1 MAWTRPQMDSKSIPI
16 QITFYSYQIN
26 VIPCQIKPFQSSNTQ
41 TKYSIKLKLPLP
53 YELTQNL
60 VEETKGKKFGL
71 LSDPSSNYGKEST
84 RRDLKQNGKHVFNKS
99 LLYQ

>member
-1 MAWTRPQMDSKSIPI
+1 MASKSFPKQISHLILYKQIIPNPKS
-16 QITFYSYQIN
+16 TFQAW
-26 VIPCQIKPFQSSNTQ
+26 NTQ
-41 TKYSIKLKLPLP
+41 TKHSIKVKYPLP

-84 RRDLKQNGKHVFNKS
+84 RRDLKQNEKHVFNKS